1 MSPQSDKLIEV
12 HATELE
18 SIDEIVWFRTPE
30 GEDEVLF
37 VEGRDLFLQGQRY
50 MGA

>member
-18 SIDEIVWFRTPE
+18 SIDEIVWFRPAEIE
-30 GEDEVLF
+30 GEVF
-37 VEGRDLFLQGQRY
+37 SVEHCDSFLQ
-50 MGA
+50 